1 MNVPQQ
7 KSGKAADNSRLP
19 IVKCSCGAEIL
30 LIPDVKKMNQAIEA
44 HILEHTKSIKN
55 AKEAEAEAERV
66 RSELIL
72 KVLDLASEM

>member
-1 MNVPQQ
+1 VNVPQ
-7 KSGKAADNSRLP
+7 KTRKTKDTTRLP

-44 HILEHTKSIKN
+44 HVLEHTKNIKN
-55 AKEAEAEAERV
+55 TKEAEAEAERV
-66 RSELIL
+66 RSELII